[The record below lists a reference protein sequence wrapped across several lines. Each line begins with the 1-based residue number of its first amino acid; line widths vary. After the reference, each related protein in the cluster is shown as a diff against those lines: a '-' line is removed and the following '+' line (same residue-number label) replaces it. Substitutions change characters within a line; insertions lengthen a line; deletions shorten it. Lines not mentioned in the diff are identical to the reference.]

1 MLNKVYRLIQPRQF
15 ELVFQDIP
23 LDGTHVLVRPTHLS
37 ICHADQRYYQGIR
50 PEPVLKNK
58 LPMAL
63 IHEGIGRVVSDPAG
77 TYRPGEAVAMIPN
90 LPAGEDAFTA
100 ENYLPS
106 SHFRGSGTDGFLQEY
121 IASAPD
127 RLIRLPEGLNP
138 QVAAFTEFVS
148 VARHAIGR
156 FLAFSHGRRNRI
168 GIWGDGNLGYVLSL
182 LLKTMYPE
190 MEVIV
195 IGVNPSKLAYF
206 TFADESWLT
215 DRLPEGFAVDH
226 AFECVGGSAAAA
238 AINQAIECIRPEGTV
253 SLLGVSEDPAPLAT
267 RLILEKGLRLFGS
280 SRSGRKDFEDVISL
294 YREHPETADYLEN
307 LVGQVFPVHGVQDIA
322 AAFDA
327 DIHKMMGK
335 TVLLWEE

>member
-1 MLNKVYRLIQPRQF
+1 MLNKVYRLIQPRRF
-15 ELVFQDIP
+15 ELVFEDIP
-23 LDGTHVLVRPTHLS
+23 LDGSHVLVRPTHLS

-63 IHEGIGRVVSDPAG
+63 IHEGIGQVVSDPTG
-77 TYRPGEAVAMIPN
+77 TFRTGETVAMIPN
-90 LPAGEDAFTA
+90 LPAEEDAFAA

-121 IASAPD
+121 IASGPD

-148 VARHAIGR
+148 VARHAVGR
-156 FLAFSHGRRNRI
+156 FLAFSHERRERI

-182 LLKTMYPE
+182 LLKTLYPE
-190 MEVIV
+190 MEVVV

-206 TFADESWLT
+206 TFADESFLA
-215 DRLPEGFAVDH
+215 DRLPDGFAVDH
-226 AFECVGGSAAAA
+226 AFECVGGAAAAA
-238 AINQAIECIRPEGTV
+238 AINQAIACIRPEGTL
-253 SLLGVSEDPAPLAT
+253 SLLGVSEDPVPLTT
-267 RLILEKGLRLFGS
+267 RLVLEKGLRLFGS
-280 SRSGRKDFEDVISL
+280 SRSGRKDFEEVISL
-294 YREHPETADYLEN
+294 YREHPGTAEYLEN
-307 LVGQVFPVHGVQDIA
+307 LVGQVFPIHGVQDIA